1 MIAVRCLP
9 LTGCALAL
17 LLGTLPV
24 AAQEALRDPTVAPTN
39 NGTAP
44 ISPAGTEGMTVLVR
58 EDKPFLMVGSRLY
71 APGDKVGN
79 LLIQRITEKEI
90 WFHDGTT
97 LIKAPRFAGI
107 ERNVTAAKPPCTAPA
122 KRPKHTVAPC
132 EDTQP

>member
-1 MIAVRCLP
+1 MIAVRSLS
-9 LTGCALAL
+9 LMVCALTL
-17 LLGTLPV
+17 LLGNLRA

-44 ISPAGTEGMTVLVR
+44 FSPAGVEGMTVLVR
-58 EDKPFLMVGSRLY
+58 DDKPFLMVGSRLY

-79 LLIQRITEKEI
+79 LRIQRITEKEI

-97 LIKAPRFAGI
+97 LIKAPRFAGS
-107 ERNVTAAKPPCTAPA
+107 ERNVTAAKQPCTASA
-122 KRPKHTVAPC
+122 KSPKHTVAPC